1 MFLSMLFKYS
11 CMWYVTACIIDE
23 NKMRVPKYA
32 LDSRSMWYVTACI
45 IDENKMLVPKYA
57 LQICGM

>member
-32 LDSRSMWYVTACI
+32 LEV
-45 IDENKMLVPKYA
+45 
-57 LQICGM
+57 CGM